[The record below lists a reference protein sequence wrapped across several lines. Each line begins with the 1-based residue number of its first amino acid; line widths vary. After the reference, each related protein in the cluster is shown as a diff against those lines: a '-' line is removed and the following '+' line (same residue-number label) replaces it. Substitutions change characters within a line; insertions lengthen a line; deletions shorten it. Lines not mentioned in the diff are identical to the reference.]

1 MNSLTAIFLS
11 LSLLA
16 STTGLSVL
24 KHYCGGELA
33 ATKVMATHHISE
45 KPCQE
50 HDHQS
55 DCGHCEKQEKQGCRN
70 NSNHNKNHSK
80 KSHNCCD
87 NEVQQFKVEDQF
99 VFSANTFKVILNSIP
114 LSPVLNLSLNLDHNL
129 SLTHNLNHYCKLK
142 IPDSLNPPELSVFI
156 QSFLI

>member
-1 MNSLTAIFLS
+1 MRSLTAIFLS

-33 ATKVMATHHISE
+33 ATKVMTTHHTSD

-50 HDHQS
+50 HNHQS
-55 DCGHCEKQEKQGCRN
+55 DCHHCQNQEKQGCHN
-70 NSNHNKNHSK
+70 SSNHNKDHA

-87 NEVQQFKVEDQF
+87 NKVQQFKVEDQF
-99 VFSANTFKVILNSIP
+99 VFSSSNFRVILNAITIQP
-114 LSPVLNLSLNLDHNL
+114 IVFEAFQA
-129 SLTHNLNHYCKLK
+129 LTHTHTFNLKQYLRAQL
-142 IPDSLNPPELSVFI
+142 PQTYRAPELSVLI